1 MSALAGI
8 LIRRHRSRVLLAS
21 GAVTPLP
28 AAGPVLSP
36 GAAGTCLISRSSET
50 LLCFRN
56 GGFLYIQPRRLA
68 VCASIAAVLGARYAA
83 GSCTSAVFLAAF
95 LRYQNYLTTLG
106 GVPADCI

>member
-36 GAAGTCLISRSSET
+36 GAAGTCLISRASET

-68 VCASIAAVLGARYAA
+68 VCASIAA

-106 GVPADCI
+106 GVPADYI